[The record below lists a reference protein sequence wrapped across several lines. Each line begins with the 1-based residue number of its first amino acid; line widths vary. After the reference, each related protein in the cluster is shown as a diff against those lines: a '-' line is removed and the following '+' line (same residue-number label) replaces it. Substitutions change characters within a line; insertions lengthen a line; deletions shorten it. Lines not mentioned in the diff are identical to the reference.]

1 MEELLDN
8 NIEQEEQKDPI
19 PKEIEI
25 LNIQHYKVNGEVSK
39 LKVRYKMYHNG
50 EFIKTG
56 ASYVDKDLS
65 YEGIK
70 EFLEDKFKYRD
81 IEQFD
86 NALENQEE
94 IQDETEIQEEGE
106 F

>member
-1 MEELLDN
+1 MVELTE
-8 NIEQEEQKDPI
+8 EQEQKKEI

-25 LNIQHYKVNGEVSK
+25 TNIQHHKINGEISS
-39 LKVRYKMYHNG
+39 LKVRYKMFHNG

-65 YEGIK
+65 YEGIR
-70 EFLEDKFKYRD
+70 EFLQDKFKYRN
-81 IEQFD
+81 IEKFD
-86 NALENQEE
+86 NALENKEE
-94 IQDETEIQEEGE
+94 IQDEVEIQEEGE